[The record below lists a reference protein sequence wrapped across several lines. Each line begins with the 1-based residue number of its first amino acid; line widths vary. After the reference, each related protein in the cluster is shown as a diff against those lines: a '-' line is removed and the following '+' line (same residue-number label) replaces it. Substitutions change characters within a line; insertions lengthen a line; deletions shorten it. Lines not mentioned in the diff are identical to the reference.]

1 MMNLIAPMPDGDR
14 RPRHE
19 ELQSVDS
26 AGSGATGSG
35 KPSGPG
41 AEFTMV
47 EITLYTELEQLA
59 DFIRNSRNEIAAIR
73 PQDISEIHI
82 ASANDELDA
91 VIRAAEEATGTI
103 LDAAE
108 AIDGIC
114 RHLEPVHRDPIQ
126 TWVTNIYQ
134 ACNFQDITGQ
144 RITKVVKALQTI
156 EERVA
161 VLLGAFGGDM
171 ASKPAPTPVA
181 AGNGDADLLN
191 GPQLPNA
198 AKGQDEIDALFA
210 SFG

>member
-1 MMNLIAPMPDGDR
+1 MMNLIAPMPEDDR
-14 RPRHE
+14 RARHD
-19 ELQSVDS
+19 DS
-26 AGSGATGSG
+26 GPADSTGSQRSG
-35 KPSGPG
+35 NVGPSG
-41 AEFTMV
+41 EFTMV

-82 ASANDELDA
+82 PNANDELDA
-91 VIRAAEEATGTI
+91 VVRAAEEATGTI

-114 RHLEPVHRDPIQ
+114 RHLDPTHRDPIQ

-156 EERVA
+156 EERVST
-161 VLLGAFGGDM
+161 LLGAFGDAPVRHGL
-171 ASKPAPTPVA
+171 ASA
-181 AGNGDADLLN
+181 ATQERDGDAALLN
-191 GPQLPNA
+191 GPQLPDV
-198 AKGQDEIDALFA
+198 AKGQEEIDALFA
-210 SFG
+210 T

>member
-1 MMNLIAPMPDGDR
+1 MNLVARIPDGDQR
-14 RPRHE
+14 LRHE
-19 ELQSVDS
+19 ELQPIDS
-26 AGSGATGSG
+26 AGSGTIGNG
-35 KPSGPG
+35 KPSNPG
-41 AEFTMV
+41 NEFTMV
-47 EITLYTELEQLA
+47 EIKLYTELEQLA

-73 PQDISEIHI
+73 PQDITEIHI

-91 VIRAAEEATGTI
+91 VIQAAEEATGTI

-114 RHLEPVHRDPIQ
+114 RHLEPMHRDPIQ

-161 VLLGAFGGDM
+161 VLLGAFGEDLT
-171 ASKPAPTPVA
+171 SRPPPAPVS
-181 AGNGDADLLN
+181 AGKSDADLLN
-191 GPQLPNA
+191 GPQLAHA